1 MKEFFKMMFASMLGF
16 FLTGIIIFF
25 LTLIV
30 VIAIISFSTNEEVT
44 ISSNTILRL
53 ELNKT
58 ILDRSPKNPIF
69 FDLASMSRKT
79 GLTELINNIKKAKE
93 DRNIAGIYLDIN
105 SIPAGISS
113 ITEIRDALIDF
124 KKSGKFIYSYSEDYA
139 QSAYYLATAA
149 DKIYLHP
156 QGSLLFKGINAE
168 MYFLK
173 GTFDKLDVKVQVIRH
188 GKFKAATEP
197 FFLDKMSPENRKQV
211 SSYINGIWN
220 QVVQRISEARNISK
234 EKLNIFADSLSIATA
249 EDALKNKFVDQL
261 AYKDEILKDLKQK
274 TNTPEKSKLNF
285 ITNERYT
292 NVSATKNSK
301 EGGSDKIA
309 VIYASGDIVSGE
321 GDDQSIG
328 STGMSAAIRKA
339 REDDH
344 VKAIVLRVNSP
355 GGDALASDVIWREVE
370 LAAKSKPI
378 VASFGDVAASGGYY
392 ISCAA
397 TRIIADPTTITGS
410 IGVFGLVPDIKGLL
424 NNKLGITTDNSKTN
438 SNSDYITIT
447 NPLSPYQ
454 TRVLQNQIEHIYST
468 FISKVA
474 NGRHMSI
481 ASVDSIAQGRVW
493 CATDA
498 KRIGLVDDFGGLQT
512 AINCAADLAKIKKYK
527 IVNLPEQ
534 KELFG
539 QIIEELMGNT
549 KTSLL
554 EKELGD
560 NFQYYQYLKKIKEM
574 KGIQA
579 RMPFEVVIN

>member
-30 VIAIISFSTNEEVT
+30 VIAIISFSTNEEAT